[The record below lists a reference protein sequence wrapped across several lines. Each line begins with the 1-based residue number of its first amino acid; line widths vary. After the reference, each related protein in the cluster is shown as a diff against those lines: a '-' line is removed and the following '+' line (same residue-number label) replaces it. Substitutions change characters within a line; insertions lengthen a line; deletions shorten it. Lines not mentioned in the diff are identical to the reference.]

1 MLFQFHASDRNR
13 TKDPLNLRS
22 LSSDIHRSFF
32 EDSSKWSSEIPESQS
47 DDSLFPYSL
56 IYRVSSFLFSSSASE
71 FSHSRLTFL
80 VRVHSR
86 NCETMINVGNRSAES
101 RLIISIST
109 IAFLPLSDS
118 FHLKFVGI
126 RFFNQN
132 RFDILFDIFLF
143 FPY

>member
-1 MLFQFHASDRNR
+1 
-13 TKDPLNLRS
+13 
-22 LSSDIHRSFF
+22 
-32 EDSSKWSSEIPESQS
+32 
-47 DDSLFPYSL
+47 
-56 IYRVSSFLFSSSASE
+56 
-71 FSHSRLTFL
+71 
-80 VRVHSR
+80 
-86 NCETMINVGNRSAES
+86 MINVGNRSAES
-101 RLIISIST
+101 RLIISISA